1 MTIAAVISRSRAA
14 FLLAAAL
21 ACAFAA
27 VTLSAAE
34 NADENPSENKKNKR
48 KITEP
53 TGTLE
58 GYFVRVKSGVSGEK
72 ELYYNKDGTLRSA
85 SGDGLLDGNFS
96 LDESLLGDD
105 GDDAAF
111 DFAPGTDAPDDAA
124 AGGNAPKNVPETAS
138 PHGKNARAAD
148 AVPAEKNVPAKATSA
163 DGAKISFPEKNAP
176 EAASE
181 AVPAADDDAE
191 EGSVDEFS
199 ILRKYSRK
207 KNDFGLTENYKN
219 VIGATAAER
228 YKKSYS
234 LKDWQNAAGY
244 GYGMR
249 RWMSARDDDNYGMR
263 TAEFRPEK
271 SGANVPAGLF
281 DTRSERAGERM
292 FVRNGESTLEVRL
305 NERFSSQNVR
315 TAERARVLR
324 ESSGFSM
331 QDINR
336 YQFRRNRPSID
347 GLPVISPGGDG
358 EVQMRK
364 IGGKSTPGNGDG
376 NDSGGNDAVRGNV
389 SGSGSDDGNAGASKQ

>member
-21 ACAFAA
+21 VCAFAA

-85 SGDGLLDGNFS
+85 SGNGLLDGNFS

-124 AGGNAPKNVPETAS
+124 ADGNAPKNVPETAS
-138 PHGKNARAAD
+138 PRGKNARAA
-148 AVPAEKNVPAKATSA
+148 AVPAEKNVPDKATSA
-163 DGAKISFPEKNAP
+163 DDAKISFPEKNAP
-176 EAASE
+176 EAASKV
-181 AVPAADDDAE
+181 VPDAADADEE

-263 TAEFRPEK
+263 TAELRPEND
-271 SGANVPAGLF
+271 GANVPAGLF

-364 IGGKSTPGNGDG
+364 IGGKSTPGNDGG
-376 NDSGGNDAVRGNV
+376 NDSGGDDTVRGNV
-389 SGSGSDDGNAGASKQ
+389 SGSGSDGNAGASKQ